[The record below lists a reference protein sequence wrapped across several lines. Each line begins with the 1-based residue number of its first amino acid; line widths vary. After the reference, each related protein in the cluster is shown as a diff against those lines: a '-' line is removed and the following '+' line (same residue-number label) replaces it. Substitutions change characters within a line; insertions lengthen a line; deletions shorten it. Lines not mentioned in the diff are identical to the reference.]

1 MRKVFLSYKDREKEE
16 KRGNLYKSYDKIK
29 GEMNDEQETVEVY
42 DIYDNDLMYGY
53 IIIDYTN
60 CPYDVVEQEE

>member
-16 KRGNLYKSYDKIK
+16 KRGNLYKSYDTIK
-29 GEMNDEQETVEVY
+29 GEMDDEQETVEVY